1 MSSPLGL
8 SVSNYEQSKTFY
20 AAALAP
26 LGLILLVEY
35 PTAVGRCQTAGFG
48 AQLGSPLLAS
58 PQFWI
63 HQRSPAPELPA
74 ATTAKPEQVVFQVPQ
89 RGSVDAFYAAA
100 LAAGGRSDAAPGP
113 HRPHDPDY
121 YAARVLDLDGHQLE
135 VVCRGAAG

>member
-35 PTAVGRCQTAGFG
+35 PAEAGRSQTAGFG
-48 AQLGSPLLAS
+48 AQLGSPLLIS

-63 HQRSPAPELPA
+63 HQRPSAWGSLAHPA
-74 ATTAKPEQVVFQVPQ
+74 AAPEQVVFQVPQ
-89 RGSVDAFYAAA
+89 RAAVDAFYAAA

-113 HRPHDPDY
+113 HRPHDSDY

-135 VVCRGAAG
+135 VVCREAAS